1 VFPEIASKRDQIQKI
16 TEKVNK
22 KSKNFELDEIIENE
36 NKELK
41 KDIDI
46 FNSLTEEEKAYWVI
60 EKHNSFVETI
70 NWTLQQDFLNGDSS
84 FDRYLIITY
93 IQQLAN
99 ILTIYDVEFTKI
111 MIGVLIK
118 ENCVE
123 LLAILNVLNYV

>member
-1 VFPEIASKRDQIQKI
+1 MFPEIASKRDQIQKI
-16 TEKVNK
+16 AEKVNK
-22 KSKNFELDEIIENE
+22 KSENFELDEIIENE
-36 NKELK
+36 SKELK

-93 IQQLAN
+93 IQQLTN
-99 ILTIYDVEFTKI
+99 LLTIYNVEFTKI

-123 LLAILNVLNYV
+123 LLAILNVLNYI